1 MGFKLKLDISVDE
14 IVLASLDKWFNAESE
29 LKALQVMQFKINQ
42 TKENNKNVPNLKIK
56 AELFEAATNRLISSY
71 AD

>member
-1 MGFKLKLDISVDE
+1 MEFNLKLD
-14 IVLASLDKWFNAESE
+14 VLVNGKVLGSLDKWFSAESE
-29 LKALQVMQFKINQ
+29 PEAIRVMQFKVSQ
-42 TKENNKNVPNLKIK
+42 TKENNKVIPELKIK

>member
-1 MGFKLKLDISVDE
+1 MGFNLKLDVLVDE
-14 IVLASLDKWFNAESE
+14 IVLGSLDKWFNAESE